1 MASYLQFHN
10 ILGQPNC
17 SSRFSRDL
25 YEQELAYSRLAKDG
39 FKLVS
44 TTNGGDLEDSPQSGG
59 NLMDL
64 KELGF
69 EEVIEIGNDFGA
81 PKQYS
86 LKLTKTY
93 QVSLGEEI
101 IDKFKLEEGCVL
113 KTVKRKNKSGQEEV
127 VEQKEPTHSVSIGW
141 MNQTEKIEKNK
152 KGEPFKD
159 QMGNP
164 ITRTQV
170 ISRKL
175 AIQFVEN
182 GNGKGKLP
190 LERTSKGSFSFS
202 MKELIDPNEYEG
214 IDSIWNYQYQDKA
227 VEYRMNL
234 NALILDVKSSKYREK
249 LDKASNGSEGT
260 STTKDK
266 PKIGQPQVKKATIV

>member
-1 MASYLQFHN
+1 
-10 ILGQPNC
+10 
-17 SSRFSRDL
+17 
-25 YEQELAYSRLAKDG
+25 
-39 FKLVS
+39 
-44 TTNGGDLEDSPQSGG
+44 
-59 NLMDL
+59 MDL

-69 EEVIEIGNDFGA
+69 EEVIETGNAIGA

-159 QMGNP
+159 EMGNP

-249 LDKASNGSEGT
+249 LDKASNSSEGT
-260 STTKDK
+260 SPTKDK
-266 PKIGQPQVKKATIV
+266 PEIG